1 MTFSYLLLA
10 GLFFVPFVIAWAL
23 TLLAIRLAPQFGL
36 VDHPGT
42 RKVHTRSTPRGGGL
56 AIYAG
61 VVLAALVFP
70 DLMQREFAV
79 ILIGGLGIVLLGTVD
94 DFRPLPWQSRLA
106 VQSITAIAVVSIW
119 PSHLSWSLRAVSVFW
134 LVALI
139 NAFNMLD
146 NMDALS
152 AGTAWIAAGMLAL
165 GQIIVG
171 PFEQWTAAMPYVM
184 LMGALSGF
192 LWFNRPPARI
202 FMGDAGSTFL
212 GFFLGTGSLHNVF
225 ADEPVPGPWQWA
237 MPVLVLAV
245 PWYDLCTVVTLRL
258 WQGHSPF
265 HADKQHLS
273 HRLVSLGLKSS
284 TAVHLIHLLAIA
296 SGAAG
301 LCLLVVNGVGSWLIA
316 LSTLSFWGVIAGIEY
331 FRHFQR

>member
-1 MTFSYLLLA
+1 
-10 GLFFVPFVIAWAL
+10 
-23 TLLAIRLAPQFGL
+23 
-36 VDHPGT
+36 
-42 RKVHTRSTPRGGGL
+42 
-56 AIYAG
+56 

-70 DLMQREFAV
+70 GLMQREFAV
-79 ILIGGLGIVLLGTVD
+79 ILIGGFVIVLLGTVD
-94 DFRPLPWQSRLA
+94 DLRPLPWQLRLA
-106 VQSITAIAVVSIW
+106 VQAITAIAVVSIW
-119 PSHLSWSLRAVSVFW
+119 PSPLSWGLRAVSAFW

-171 PFEQWTAAMPYVM
+171 PSEQWTAAMPYIM
-184 LMGALSGF
+184 LMGALWGF

-212 GFFLGTGSLHNVF
+212 GFFLGVGSLHDVF
-225 ADEPVPGPWQWA
+225 ADQAHRPWEWA
-237 MPVLVLAV
+237 MPVFVLAV
-245 PWYDLCTVVTLRL
+245 PWYDLCTVVALRL

-284 TAVHLIHLLAIA
+284 TAVYLIHLFGVV

-301 LCLLVVNGVGSWLIA
+301 VCLLMVSGIGRWLIT
-316 LSTLSFWGVIAGIEY
+316 LSMLSFWAVIAGIEY
-331 FRHFQR
+331 FRHFSVKQAG